1 MTDLPG
7 KKLNTFAVAK
17 DISCKVERQRTNQD
31 KVKGR
36 QRFIIHMF
44 QELHYRMCALFYIT
58 HHDLQL

>member
-7 KKLNTFAVAK
+7 KKKMNSFAMAK

-36 QRFIIHMF
+36 QRFIIHNVSRAP
-44 QELHYRMCALFYIT
+44 L
-58 HHDLQL
+58 